1 MKLILASAS
10 PRRKELLRYIT
21 EDFTVRVSNADETV
35 PAGLTPEE
43 TVKYL
48 SRVKADA
55 VFTGSRDEVIVASDT
70 VVVIDGAV
78 LGKPHSEEE
87 AVEMLRTLSGRT
99 HTVYTGVCVR
109 TAAEE
114 EVFAERTD
122 VTFYPLTEEEIRA
135 YVATG
140 EPMDKAGAYGIQG
153 KGCRLVKRIDGDYFT
168 VVGLPVAELVRRLE
182 AHEKAEEEKTG
193 A

>member
-21 EDFTVRVSNADETV
+21 EDFTVRVSHAEENV

-43 TVKYL
+43 TVRYL
-48 SRVKADA
+48 AALKADA
-55 VFTGSRDEVIVASDT
+55 VFGGSPEETVVASDT
-70 VVVIDGAV
+70 VVVIDGGI
-78 LGKPHSEEE
+78 LGKPKDE
-87 AVEMLRTLSGRT
+87 ADARRMLGVLAGRT

-109 TAAEE
+109 NAAGKR
-114 EVFAERTD
+114 VFAERTD
-122 VTFYPLTEEEIRA
+122 VTFYPLTEEEIRE

-153 KGCRLVKRIDGDYFT
+153 KGSLLVERINGDFYT
-168 VVGLPVAELVRRLE
+168 VMGLPVAALSRAL
-182 AHEKAEEEKTG
+182 KAL
-193 A
+193 